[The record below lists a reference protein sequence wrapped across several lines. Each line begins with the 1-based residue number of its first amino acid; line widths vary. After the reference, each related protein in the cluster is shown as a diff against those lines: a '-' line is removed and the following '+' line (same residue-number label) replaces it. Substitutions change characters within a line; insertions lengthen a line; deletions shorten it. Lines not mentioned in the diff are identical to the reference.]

1 MKKWLLCIM
10 IFFITGFSELC
21 AESGIVWKRTDKSGV
36 VLSTAVSA
44 TLPVMLEKLFQEFA
58 LYPEKIKVDSSVT
71 GIPEVKEVRGHNP
84 ETVLSL
90 LLLRHDLT
98 LVSQQDRHLI
108 ISRKDAWRH
117 RPFRK
122 ILNSPVFL
130 EKILGELSK
139 VGQIALHFDSDKI
152 QGRKVQRN
160 LNYSSIEDA
169 IFDLASHQNAVVV
182 YYPRLHVLEWT
193 QDPTLVTKSVVL
205 SSASQKQVQSFL
217 TEIRKELEEIRLVH
231 DSYPTEKSLILRGSE
246 ESVVLTVQ
254 LIEQWESGLEK
265 VSSADVDP
273 FPASPS
279 VESEGIEPKLFPE
292 TRIVRLKLKYLSVG
306 PQTVQSNGQPL
317 TIPGVEDSLR
327 KVLQQRLEDETET
340 PPLRPQIIPDLLGNS
355 LILEG
360 SKTHVDW
367 LEKLVQVW
375 DRPLPLIRIEA
386 HLFET
391 SETHSRQLG
400 LEFRGKSVSTDG
412 TVSITD
418 QGPFTAGLE
427 LGPAA
432 ASQALRVDAVLRL
445 LQSEGKGRMLSRPV
459 VVTLNNVEAEMN
471 SGSVLHIKISTE
483 KTSRLQELKTG
494 ITLRVTP
501 RLIEDSDNHSND
513 RIWLKIYAETSN
525 PIEGSSIDGIPP
537 INTQRAQ
544 TQVFVKD
551 GQPFLL
557 GGLIK
562 NRTGESQSGVPFFK
576 DLPFLGTF
584 FRTSGSNNSFDHVM
598 VFVTP
603 TRVFADEIQEL
614 PEYSELDQ
622 VKKTLEI
629 KP

>member
-1 MKKWLLCIM
+1 M
-10 IFFITGFSELC
+10 
-21 AESGIVWKRTDKSGV
+21 
-36 VLSTAVSA
+36 
-44 TLPVMLEKLFQEFA
+44 
-58 LYPEKIKVDSSVT
+58 
-71 GIPEVKEVRGHNP
+71 
-84 ETVLSL
+84 
-90 LLLRHDLT
+90 
-98 LVSQQDRHLI
+98 
-108 ISRKDAWRH
+108 
-117 RPFRK
+117 
-122 ILNSPVFL
+122 
-130 EKILGELSK
+130 
-139 VGQIALHFDSDKI
+139 
-152 QGRKVQRN
+152 
-160 LNYSSIEDA
+160 
-169 IFDLASHQNAVVV
+169 
-182 YYPRLHVLEWT
+182 
-193 QDPTLVTKSVVL
+193 
-205 SSASQKQVQSFL
+205 
-217 TEIRKELEEIRLVH
+217 
-231 DSYPTEKSLILRGSE
+231 
-246 ESVVLTVQ
+246 
-254 LIEQWESGLEK
+254 
-265 VSSADVDP
+265 
-273 FPASPS
+273 
-279 VESEGIEPKLFPE
+279 
-292 TRIVRLKLKYLSVG
+292 G

-317 TIPGVEDSLR
+317 TIPGVEESLR
-327 KVLQQRLEDETET
+327 KALQQRLEDEAEIT
-340 PPLRPQIIPDLLGNS
+340 PLRPQIIPDLLGNS

-367 LEKLVQVW
+367 MEKLVQVW

-418 QGPFTAGLE
+418 QGPFTAGLA

-614 PEYSELDQ
+614 PEFSELEQIKRENQRLALLSTGHAQTKDDALAVADDLVRSLQ
-622 VKKTLEI
+622 TQWACCNATVRERDFSVSAPLRSRLVFRRGVKLDHQ
-629 KP
+629 